1 MAILLSRRAARMR
14 SVEMVLMRAFVC
26 VLSVIVPG
34 SALAIVLA
42 SYLFLPLPTA
52 LPKERATEAS
62 QISVVYAA
70 DGSRIGEFR
79 LAEQSIPITADQIP
93 ETIRDAVIAAED
105 HDFFAHEGVDFDAV
119 ARAVLANLSAGRI
132 VQGGSTIT
140 QQLVKNLYFE
150 DRGRSRSFLR
160 KAQEGLLAAQLERE
174 FSKEEILTK
183 YLNALYLGDL
193 NFGVE
198 AASQSYFRHPAAAL
212 TLSEAAL
219 LAGVIPAPSLY
230 SPRQNPE
237 GAEARRQRVLDQILE
252 HGLATPEEV
261 EAARAQPPVV
271 HPPPEVIGKYPYF
284 TDYVRRYL
292 LTKGYAKDLVFGGGL
307 KIETT
312 LEPKLQD
319 QAEKVLADTLNR
331 PDDPHA
337 ALVSVEPS
345 TGFVRAL
352 VGGRDFED
360 NKWNRVTQAQR
371 QAGSAGPKHV
381 DPQKFKGALGE

>member
-1 MAILLSRRAARMR
+1 MRSGSRARRLVRAVALVCLLS
-14 SVEMVLMRAFVC
+14 L
-26 VLSVIVPG
+26 IVPG
-34 SALAIVLA
+34 SAFAIVLA

-105 HDFFAHEGVDFDAV
+105 HDFFAHGGVDFDAV
-119 ARAVLANLSAGRI
+119 ARALLANLSAGRI
-132 VQGGSTIT
+132 VQGGSPIT
-140 QQLVKNLYFE
+140 QQLVKHLYFE

-237 GAEARRQRVLDQILE
+237 GAEERRQRVLDQIRQ
-252 HGLATPEEV
+252 HGLATP
-261 EAARAQPPVV
+261 
-271 HPPPEVIGKYPYF
+271 
-284 TDYVRRYL
+284 
-292 LTKGYAKDLVFGGGL
+292 
-307 KIETT
+307 
-312 LEPKLQD
+312 
-319 QAEKVLADTLNR
+319 
-331 PDDPHA
+331 
-337 ALVSVEPS
+337 
-345 TGFVRAL
+345 
-352 VGGRDFED
+352 
-360 NKWNRVTQAQR
+360 
-371 QAGSAGPKHV
+371 
-381 DPQKFKGALGE
+381 